1 MYHQFLNEPMVLD
14 IEKASILTLRLPDDV
29 SDFIVSQ
36 AINAPLLEIIVI
48 AEAGIQQNIVI
59 RFQPFMGLKVESLP
73 QSPQA
78 FNTPITRSL
87 GQGFRLYT
95 RMGTAAKFCAAELRR
110 GVSFTLDTTRHL
122 DADNDLIVGA
132 DNDLIGANSYLTFA
146 LQANSKFELVPLEAD
161 LRVLHEPK
169 ALMVAKALLA
179 RHYDYAASS
188 ESLAIYMTEIEQVRL
203 ELQAFMR
210 GELGQCHAS
219 LADEVLRID
228 PLLLQKQ
235 QWLFRTYT
243 HMFERPN
250 YSRAANDV
258 DNTDKLLRKLECY
271 ELLASPELIL
281 MVDRLMED
289 ET

>member
-78 FNTPITRSL
+78 FNTPITRSI

-122 DADNDLIVGA
+122 GA
-132 DNDLIGANSYLTFA
+132 DNDLTFA

-203 ELQAFMR
+203 ELQSFIR

-271 ELLASPELIL
+271 ELLASPELTL

>member
-14 IEKASILTLRLPDDV
+14 AEKASILTLRLPDDI
-29 SDFIVSQ
+29 SDFIVLQ
-36 AINAPLLEIIVI
+36 AISAPLLEVVVI
-48 AEAGIQQNIVI
+48 AEAGTPQNIAI

-73 QSPQA
+73 QSAQA

-110 GVSFTLDTTRHL
+110 GVSFTLDVTNRL
-122 DADNDLIVGA
+122 GA
-132 DNDLIGANSYLTFA
+132 ENCLTFA
-146 LQANSKFELVPLEAD
+146 LQADSKFELVPLEAD

-179 RHYDYAASS
+179 RQYDYAASS

-203 ELQAFMR
+203 ELQAFLR

-219 LADEVLRID
+219 LADEVLRLD

-250 YSRAANDV
+250 YNRAANDV

-271 ELLASPELIL
+271 ELLAPPELIQ

>member
-122 DADNDLIVGA
+122 DADNDLIGA
-132 DNDLIGANSYLTFA
+132 DSYLTFA

-203 ELQAFMR
+203 ELQSFMR

-271 ELLASPELIL
+271 ELLASPELTL

>member
-14 IEKASILTLRLPDDV
+14 AEKASILTLRLPDDI
-29 SDFIVSQ
+29 SDFIVLQ
-36 AINAPLLEIIVI
+36 AISAPLLEVVVI
-48 AEAGIQQNIVI
+48 AEAGTPQNIAI

-73 QSPQA
+73 QSAQA
-78 FNTPITRSL
+78 FNIPITRSL

-110 GVSFTLDTTRHL
+110 GVSFTLDMTNRL
-122 DADNDLIVGA
+122 GA
-132 DNDLIGANSYLTFA
+132 ENCLTFA
-146 LQANSKFELVPLEAD
+146 LQADSKFELVPLEAD

-179 RHYDYAASS
+179 RQYDYAASS

-203 ELQAFMR
+203 ELQAFLR
-210 GELGQCHAS
+210 GELGQCQAS
-219 LADEVLRID
+219 LADEVLRLD

-250 YSRAANDV
+250 YSRAANDA

-271 ELLASPELIL
+271 ELLAPPELIQ

>member
-14 IEKASILTLRLPDDV
+14 AEKASILTLRLPDDI
-29 SDFIVSQ
+29 SDFIVLQ
-36 AINAPLLEIIVI
+36 AISAPLLEVVVI
-48 AEAGIQQNIVI
+48 AEAGTPQNIAI

-73 QSPQA
+73 QSAQA

-110 GVSFTLDTTRHL
+110 GVSFTLDMTNRL
-122 DADNDLIVGA
+122 GA
-132 DNDLIGANSYLTFA
+132 KNCLTFA
-146 LQANSKFELVPLEAD
+146 LQADSKFELVPLEAD

-179 RHYDYAASS
+179 RQYDYAASS

-203 ELQAFMR
+203 ELQAFLR

-219 LADEVLRID
+219 LTDEVLRLD

-250 YSRAANDV
+250 YNRAANDV

-271 ELLASPELIL
+271 ELLAPPELIQ

>member
-122 DADNDLIVGA
+122 GA

>member
-14 IEKASILTLRLPDDV
+14 AEKASILTLRLPDDI
-29 SDFIVSQ
+29 SDFIVLQ
-36 AINAPLLEIIVI
+36 AISAPLLEVVVI
-48 AEAGIQQNIVI
+48 AEAGTPQNIAI

-73 QSPQA
+73 QSAQA

-110 GVSFTLDTTRHL
+110 GVSFTLDMTNRL
-122 DADNDLIVGA
+122 GA
-132 DNDLIGANSYLTFA
+132 ENCLTFA
-146 LQANSKFELVPLEAD
+146 LQADSKFELVPLEAD

-179 RHYDYAASS
+179 RQYDYAASS

-203 ELQAFMR
+203 ELQAFLR

-219 LADEVLRID
+219 LTDEVLRLD

-250 YSRAANDV
+250 YNRAANDV

-271 ELLASPELIL
+271 ELLAPPELIQ

>member
-14 IEKASILTLRLPDDV
+14 VENTSILTLRLPDDV

-122 DADNDLIVGA
+122 GA
-132 DNDLIGANSYLTFA
+132 DNDLTFA

-271 ELLASPELIL
+271 ELLASPELTL

>member
-122 DADNDLIVGA
+122 GA
-132 DNDLIGANSYLTFA
+132 DNDLIGADSYLTFA

-219 LADEVLRID
+219 LADEVLRLD

-250 YSRAANDV
+250 YNRAANDV

-271 ELLASPELIL
+271 ELLAPPELIQ

>member
-14 IEKASILTLRLPDDV
+14 VAKASILTLRLPDDV

-122 DADNDLIVGA
+122 DADNDLIGA
-132 DNDLIGANSYLTFA
+132 DSYLTFA

-271 ELLASPELIL
+271 ELLASPELTL

>member
-14 IEKASILTLRLPDDV
+14 AEKASILTLRLPDDI
-29 SDFIVSQ
+29 SDFIVLQ
-36 AINAPLLEIIVI
+36 AISAPLLEVVVI
-48 AEAGIQQNIVI
+48 AEAETPQNIAI

-73 QSPQA
+73 QSAQA

-110 GVSFTLDTTRHL
+110 GVSFTLDVTNRL
-122 DADNDLIVGA
+122 GA
-132 DNDLIGANSYLTFA
+132 ENCLTFA
-146 LQANSKFELVPLEAD
+146 LQADSKFELVPLEAD
-161 LRVLHEPK
+161 LRILHEPK

-179 RHYDYAASS
+179 RQYDYAASS

-203 ELQAFMR
+203 ELQAFLR

-219 LADEVLRID
+219 LADEVLRLD

-250 YSRAANDV
+250 YNRAANDV

-271 ELLASPELIL
+271 ELLAPPELIQ

>member
-122 DADNDLIVGA
+122 DADNDLIGA
-132 DNDLIGANSYLTFA
+132 DSYLTFA

-271 ELLASPELIL
+271 ELLASPELTL

>member
-122 DADNDLIVGA
+122 GA
-132 DNDLIGANSYLTFA
+132 DNDLTFA

>member
-36 AINAPLLEIIVI
+36 AINAPLLEIIVT

-122 DADNDLIVGA
+122 GA
-132 DNDLIGANSYLTFA
+132 DNDLTFA

-203 ELQAFMR
+203 ELQSFMR

-271 ELLASPELIL
+271 ELLASPELTL

>member
-1 MYHQFLNEPMVLD
+1 MYHQFLNEHMVLD
-14 IEKASILTLRLPDDV
+14 AEKASILTLRLPDDI
-29 SDFIVSQ
+29 SDFIVLQ
-36 AINAPLLEIIVI
+36 AISAPLLEVVVI
-48 AEAGIQQNIVI
+48 AEAGTPQNIAI

-73 QSPQA
+73 QSAQA

-110 GVSFTLDTTRHL
+110 GVSFTLDMTNRL
-122 DADNDLIVGA
+122 GA
-132 DNDLIGANSYLTFA
+132 ENCLTFA
-146 LQANSKFELVPLEAD
+146 LQADSKFELVPLEAD

-179 RHYDYAASS
+179 RQYDYAASS

-203 ELQAFMR
+203 ELQAFLR

-219 LADEVLRID
+219 LTDEVLRLD

-250 YSRAANDV
+250 YNRAANDV

-271 ELLASPELIL
+271 ELLAPPELIQ

-289 ET
+289 EA

>member
-1 MYHQFLNEPMVLD
+1 MYHQFLNEPMLLD
-14 IEKASILTLRLPDDV
+14 AEKASILTLRLPDDI
-29 SDFIVSQ
+29 SDFIVLQ
-36 AINAPLLEIIVI
+36 AISAPLLEVVVI
-48 AEAGIQQNIVI
+48 AEAETPQNIAI

-73 QSPQA
+73 QSAQA

-110 GVSFTLDTTRHL
+110 GVSFTLDVTNRL
-122 DADNDLIVGA
+122 GA
-132 DNDLIGANSYLTFA
+132 ENCLTFA
-146 LQANSKFELVPLEAD
+146 LQADSKFELVPLEAD
-161 LRVLHEPK
+161 LRILHEPK

-179 RHYDYAASS
+179 RQYDYAASS

-203 ELQAFMR
+203 ELQAFLR

-219 LADEVLRID
+219 LADEVLRLD

-250 YSRAANDV
+250 YNRAANDV

-271 ELLASPELIL
+271 ELLAPPELIQ

>member
-14 IEKASILTLRLPDDV
+14 AEKASILTLRLPDDI
-29 SDFIVSQ
+29 SDFIVLQ
-36 AINAPLLEIIVI
+36 ANSAPLLEVVVI
-48 AEAGIQQNIVI
+48 AEAGTPQNIAI

-73 QSPQA
+73 QSAQA
-78 FNTPITRSL
+78 FNKPITRSL

-110 GVSFTLDTTRHL
+110 GVSFTLDVTNRL
-122 DADNDLIVGA
+122 GA
-132 DNDLIGANSYLTFA
+132 ENCLTFA
-146 LQANSKFELVPLEAD
+146 LQADSKFELVPLEAD

-179 RHYDYAASS
+179 RQYDYAASS

-203 ELQAFMR
+203 ELQAFLR

-219 LADEVLRID
+219 LTDEVLRLD

-250 YSRAANDV
+250 YNRAANDV

-271 ELLASPELIL
+271 ELLAPPELIQ

>member
-14 IEKASILTLRLPDDV
+14 AEKASILTLRLPDDI
-29 SDFIVSQ
+29 SDFIVLQ
-36 AINAPLLEIIVI
+36 AISAPLLEVVVI
-48 AEAGIQQNIVI
+48 AEAGTPQNIAI

-73 QSPQA
+73 QSAQA

-110 GVSFTLDTTRHL
+110 GVSFTLDMANRL
-122 DADNDLIVGA
+122 GA
-132 DNDLIGANSYLTFA
+132 ENCLTFA
-146 LQANSKFELVPLEAD
+146 LQADSKFELVPLEAD

-179 RHYDYAASS
+179 RQYDYAASS

-203 ELQAFMR
+203 ELQAFLR

-219 LADEVLRID
+219 LADEVLRLD

-250 YSRAANDV
+250 YNRAANDV

-271 ELLASPELIL
+271 ELLAPPELIQ

>member
-14 IEKASILTLRLPDDV
+14 AEKASILTLRLPDDI
-29 SDFIVSQ
+29 SDFIVLQ
-36 AINAPLLEIIVI
+36 AISAPLLEVVVI
-48 AEAGIQQNIVI
+48 AEAGTPQNIAI

-73 QSPQA
+73 QSAQA
-78 FNTPITRSL
+78 FNIPITRSL
-87 GQGFRLYT
+87 GQGFRVYT
-95 RMGTAAKFCAAELRR
+95 RMGTATKFCAAELRR
-110 GVSFTLDTTRHL
+110 GVSFTLDMTNRL
-122 DADNDLIVGA
+122 GA
-132 DNDLIGANSYLTFA
+132 ENCLTFA
-146 LQANSKFELVPLEAD
+146 LQADSKFELVPLEAD

-179 RHYDYAASS
+179 RQYDYAASS

-203 ELQAFMR
+203 ELQAFLR
-210 GELGQCHAS
+210 GELGQCQAS
-219 LADEVLRID
+219 LADEVLRLD

-250 YSRAANDV
+250 YSRAANDA

-271 ELLASPELIL
+271 ELLAPPELIQ

>member
-36 AINAPLLEIIVI
+36 AINAPLLEIIII

-122 DADNDLIVGA
+122 GA
-132 DNDLIGANSYLTFA
+132 DNDLIGADSYLTFA

>member
-1 MYHQFLNEPMVLD
+1 MLD

-122 DADNDLIVGA
+122 GA
-132 DNDLIGANSYLTFA
+132 DNDLTFA

-203 ELQAFMR
+203 ELQSFMR

>member
-14 IEKASILTLRLPDDV
+14 AEKASILTLRLPDDI
-29 SDFIVSQ
+29 SDFIVLQ
-36 AINAPLLEIIVI
+36 AISAPLLEVVVI
-48 AEAGIQQNIVI
+48 AEAGTPQNIAI

-73 QSPQA
+73 QSAQA
-78 FNTPITRSL
+78 FNIPIPRSL

-110 GVSFTLDTTRHL
+110 GVSFTLDMTNRL
-122 DADNDLIVGA
+122 GA
-132 DNDLIGANSYLTFA
+132 ENCLTFA
-146 LQANSKFELVPLEAD
+146 LQADSKFELVPLEAD

-179 RHYDYAASS
+179 REYDYAASS

-203 ELQAFMR
+203 ELQAFLR

-219 LADEVLRID
+219 LADEVLRLD

-250 YSRAANDV
+250 YSRAANDA

-271 ELLASPELIL
+271 ELLAPPELIQ

>member
-14 IEKASILTLRLPDDV
+14 AEKASILTLRLPDDI
-29 SDFIVSQ
+29 SDFIVLQ
-36 AINAPLLEIIVI
+36 AISAPLLEVVVI
-48 AEAGIQQNIVI
+48 AEAGTPQNIAI

-73 QSPQA
+73 QSAQA
-78 FNTPITRSL
+78 FNKPITRSL

-110 GVSFTLDTTRHL
+110 GVSFTLDVTNRL
-122 DADNDLIVGA
+122 GA
-132 DNDLIGANSYLTFA
+132 ENCLTFA
-146 LQANSKFELVPLEAD
+146 LQADSKFELVPLEAD

-179 RHYDYAASS
+179 RQYDYAASS

-203 ELQAFMR
+203 ELQAFLR

-219 LADEVLRID
+219 LTDEVLRLD

-250 YSRAANDV
+250 YNRAANDV

-271 ELLASPELIL
+271 ELLAPPELIQ

>member
-14 IEKASILTLRLPDDV
+14 AEKASILTLRLPDDI
-29 SDFIVSQ
+29 SDFIVLQ
-36 AINAPLLEIIVI
+36 AISAPLLEVVVI
-48 AEAGIQQNIVI
+48 AEAGTPQNIAI

-73 QSPQA
+73 QSAQA

-110 GVSFTLDTTRHL
+110 GVSFTLDVTNRL
-122 DADNDLIVGA
+122 GA
-132 DNDLIGANSYLTFA
+132 ENCLTFA
-146 LQANSKFELVPLEAD
+146 LQADSKFELVPLEAD

-179 RHYDYAASS
+179 RQYDYAASS

-203 ELQAFMR
+203 ELQAFLR

-219 LADEVLRID
+219 LTDEVLRLD

-250 YSRAANDV
+250 YNRAANDV

-271 ELLASPELIL
+271 ELLAPPELIQ

>member
-122 DADNDLIVGA
+122 GA
-132 DNDLIGANSYLTFA
+132 DNDLTFA

-203 ELQAFMR
+203 ELQSFMR

-271 ELLASPELIL
+271 ELLASPEVIL

>member
-36 AINAPLLEIIVI
+36 AISAPLLEIIVI

-122 DADNDLIVGA
+122 GA
-132 DNDLIGANSYLTFA
+132 DNDLTFA

-203 ELQAFMR
+203 ELQSFMR

>member
-14 IEKASILTLRLPDDV
+14 AEKASILTLRLPDDI
-29 SDFIVSQ
+29 SDFIVLQ
-36 AINAPLLEIIVI
+36 AISAPLLEVVVI
-48 AEAGIQQNIVI
+48 AEAGTPQNIAI

-73 QSPQA
+73 QSAQA
-78 FNTPITRSL
+78 FNIPITRSL

-110 GVSFTLDTTRHL
+110 GVSFTLDMTNRL
-122 DADNDLIVGA
+122 GA
-132 DNDLIGANSYLTFA
+132 ENCLTFA
-146 LQANSKFELVPLEAD
+146 LQADSKFELVPLEAD

-179 RHYDYAASS
+179 REYDYAASS

-203 ELQAFMR
+203 ELQAFLR
-210 GELGQCHAS
+210 GELGQCQAS
-219 LADEVLRID
+219 LADEVLRLD

-250 YSRAANDV
+250 YSRAANDA

-271 ELLASPELIL
+271 ELLAPPELIQ

>member
-14 IEKASILTLRLPDDV
+14 AEKASILTLRLPDDI
-29 SDFIVSQ
+29 SDFIVLQ
-36 AINAPLLEIIVI
+36 AISAPLLEVVVI
-48 AEAGIQQNIVI
+48 AEAGTPQNIAI

-73 QSPQA
+73 QSAQA

-95 RMGTAAKFCAAELRR
+95 RMGTAAKFCAAELRQ
-110 GVSFTLDTTRHL
+110 GVSFTLDMTNRL
-122 DADNDLIVGA
+122 GA
-132 DNDLIGANSYLTFA
+132 ENCLTFA
-146 LQANSKFELVPLEAD
+146 LQADSKFELVPLEAD

-179 RHYDYAASS
+179 RQYDYAASS

-203 ELQAFMR
+203 ELQAFLR
-210 GELGQCHAS
+210 GELGQCQAS
-219 LADEVLRID
+219 LADEVLRLD

-250 YSRAANDV
+250 YSRAANDA

-271 ELLASPELIL
+271 ELLAPPELIQ

>member
-14 IEKASILTLRLPDDV
+14 IEKASILTLRLPGDV

-122 DADNDLIVGA
+122 GA
-132 DNDLIGANSYLTFA
+132 DNDLTFA

-203 ELQAFMR
+203 ELQSFMR

-271 ELLASPELIL
+271 ELLASPELTL

>member
-14 IEKASILTLRLPDDV
+14 AEKASILTLRLPDDI
-29 SDFIVSQ
+29 SDFIVLQ
-36 AINAPLLEIIVI
+36 AISAPLLEVVVI
-48 AEAGIQQNIVI
+48 AEAGTPQNIAI

-73 QSPQA
+73 QSAQA
-78 FNTPITRSL
+78 FNIPITRSL

-110 GVSFTLDTTRHL
+110 GVSFTLDMTNRL
-122 DADNDLIVGA
+122 GA
-132 DNDLIGANSYLTFA
+132 ENCLTFA
-146 LQANSKFELVPLEAD
+146 LQADSKFELVPLEAD

-179 RHYDYAASS
+179 RQYDYAASS

-203 ELQAFMR
+203 ELQAFLR
-210 GELGQCHAS
+210 GELGQCQAS
-219 LADEVLRID
+219 LADEVLRLD

-250 YSRAANDV
+250 YNRAANDV

-271 ELLASPELIL
+271 ELLAPPELIQ

>member
-14 IEKASILTLRLPDDV
+14 AEKASILTLRLPDDI
-29 SDFIVSQ
+29 SDFIVLQ
-36 AINAPLLEIIVI
+36 AISAPLLEVVVI
-48 AEAGIQQNIVI
+48 AEAGTPQNIAI

-73 QSPQA
+73 QSAQA

-110 GVSFTLDTTRHL
+110 GVSFTLDMTNRL
-122 DADNDLIVGA
+122 GA
-132 DNDLIGANSYLTFA
+132 ENCLTFA
-146 LQANSKFELVPLEAD
+146 LQADSKFELVPLEAD

-179 RHYDYAASS
+179 RQYDYAASS

-203 ELQAFMR
+203 ELQAFLR
-210 GELGQCHAS
+210 GELGQCQAS
-219 LADEVLRID
+219 LADEVLRLD

-250 YSRAANDV
+250 YNRAANDV

-271 ELLASPELIL
+271 ELLAPPELIQ

>member
-122 DADNDLIVGA
+122 GA
-132 DNDLIGANSYLTFA
+132 DNDLTFA

-203 ELQAFMR
+203 ELQSFMR

-250 YSRAANDV
+250 HSRAANDV

>member
-14 IEKASILTLRLPDDV
+14 AEKASILTLRLPDDI
-29 SDFIVSQ
+29 SDFIVLQ
-36 AINAPLLEIIVI
+36 AISAPLLEVVVI
-48 AEAGIQQNIVI
+48 ADAGTQQNIAI

-73 QSPQA
+73 QSSKA

-110 GVSFTLDTTRHL
+110 GVSFTLDMTNCL
-122 DADNDLIVGA
+122 GVDNC
-132 DNDLIGANSYLTFA
+132 LTFA
-146 LQANSKFELVPLEAD
+146 LQVDSKFELVPLEAD

-179 RHYDYAASS
+179 RQYDYAASS

-219 LADEVLRID
+219 LADEVLRLD

-250 YSRAANDV
+250 YNRAANDV

-271 ELLASPELIL
+271 ELLAPPELIQ

>member
-14 IEKASILTLRLPDDV
+14 AEKASILTLRLPDDI
-29 SDFIVSQ
+29 SDFIVLQ
-36 AINAPLLEIIVI
+36 AISAPLLEVVVI
-48 AEAGIQQNIVI
+48 AEAGTPQNIAI
-59 RFQPFMGLKVESLP
+59 RFQPFMGLKIESLP
-73 QSPQA
+73 QSAQA

-110 GVSFTLDTTRHL
+110 GVSFTLDMTNRL
-122 DADNDLIVGA
+122 GA
-132 DNDLIGANSYLTFA
+132 ENCLTFA
-146 LQANSKFELVPLEAD
+146 LQADSKFELVPLEAD

-179 RHYDYAASS
+179 RQYDYAASS

-203 ELQAFMR
+203 ELQAFLR

-219 LADEVLRID
+219 LADEVLRLD

-250 YSRAANDV
+250 YNRAANDV

-271 ELLASPELIL
+271 ELLAPPELIQ

>member
-110 GVSFTLDTTRHL
+110 GVSFTLDTIRHL
-122 DADNDLIVGA
+122 GA
-132 DNDLIGANSYLTFA
+132 DNDLTFA

-203 ELQAFMR
+203 ELQSFMR

-271 ELLASPELIL
+271 ELLASPELTL

>member
-14 IEKASILTLRLPDDV
+14 AEKASILTLRLPDDI
-29 SDFIVSQ
+29 SDFIVLQ
-36 AINAPLLEIIVI
+36 AISAPLLEVVVI
-48 AEAGIQQNIVI
+48 AEAGTPQNIAI

-73 QSPQA
+73 QSAQA

-110 GVSFTLDTTRHL
+110 GVSFTLDVTNRL
-122 DADNDLIVGA
+122 GA
-132 DNDLIGANSYLTFA
+132 ENCLTFA
-146 LQANSKFELVPLEAD
+146 LQADSKFELVPLEAD

-179 RHYDYAASS
+179 RQYDYAASS

-203 ELQAFMR
+203 ELQAFLR

-219 LADEVLRID
+219 LADEVLRLD

-250 YSRAANDV
+250 YNRAANDV

-271 ELLASPELIL
+271 ELLAPPELFQ

>member
-14 IEKASILTLRLPDDV
+14 AEKASILTLRLPDDI
-29 SDFIVSQ
+29 SDFIVLQ
-36 AINAPLLEIIVI
+36 AISAPLLEVVVI
-48 AEAGIQQNIVI
+48 AEAGTPQNIAI

-73 QSPQA
+73 QSAQA

-110 GVSFTLDTTRHL
+110 GVSFTLDMTKRL
-122 DADNDLIVGA
+122 GA
-132 DNDLIGANSYLTFA
+132 ENYLTFA
-146 LQANSKFELVPLEAD
+146 LQADSKFELVPLEAD

-179 RHYDYAASS
+179 RQYDYAASS

-203 ELQAFMR
+203 ELQAFLR

-219 LADEVLRID
+219 LADEVLRLD

-250 YSRAANDV
+250 YNRAANDV

-271 ELLASPELIL
+271 ELLAPPELIQ

>member
-122 DADNDLIVGA
+122 GA
-132 DNDLIGANSYLTFA
+132 DNDLTFA

-203 ELQAFMR
+203 ELQSFMR

>member
-14 IEKASILTLRLPDDV
+14 VEKASILTLRLPDDV

-48 AEAGIQQNIVI
+48 AEAGIQQNIAI

-122 DADNDLIVGA
+122 GA
-132 DNDLIGANSYLTFA
+132 DNDLIGADSYLTFA

-271 ELLASPELIL
+271 ELLASPELTL